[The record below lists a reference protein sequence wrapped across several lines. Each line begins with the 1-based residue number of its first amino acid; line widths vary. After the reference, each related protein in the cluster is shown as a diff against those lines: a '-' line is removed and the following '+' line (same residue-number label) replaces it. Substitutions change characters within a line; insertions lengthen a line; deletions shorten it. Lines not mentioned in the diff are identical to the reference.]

1 LSPNLS
7 LMDVIQW
14 GAMIIAIVNQK
25 GGVGKTTLAVNI
37 AGALSDQPST
47 VCLID
52 ADPQGR
58 VLQWHAI
65 SKSPHF
71 SVMQHPGK
79 LTKRKSLTLTQDYTH
94 LIIDTPPSLSDI
106 TQSALQLANLAIIPV
121 APSPLDIWSTKETV
135 FLIKKIQHRNKGLNG
150 RLLVYRK
157 ISGTRIG
164 SEANK
169 ALENYGMGVFKT
181 EITQRIAFVEAM
193 NSGDSVVHFAPCSKA
208 AHEILALVE
217 ELKPTAKGNEA

>member
-1 LSPNLS
+1 
-7 LMDVIQW
+7 
-14 GAMIIAIVNQK
+14 MIIAIVNQK

-37 AGALSDQPST
+37 AGALSDQAST

-52 ADPQGR
+52 ADPQGS

-79 LTKRKSLTLTQDYTH
+79 LTKRKSLALTQDYTH

-106 TQSALQLANLAIIPV
+106 TQTALQLANLAIIPV

-135 FLIKKIQHRNKGLNG
+135 SLIKKIQHRNKGLNG

-157 ISGTRIG
+157 ISCTRIG
-164 SEANK
+164 SEASA

-181 EITQRIAFVEAM
+181 EVTQRIAYVEAM
-193 NSGDSVVHFAPCSKA
+193 NSGDSVVHFAPSSKA
-208 AHEILALVE
+208 ANEILALVE
-217 ELKPTAKGNEA
+217 ELKQTAKGNEA